1 LTDRLNDIDNQ
12 KTLLFLTKRARSPD
26 ALFLLLQQ
34 RLRQAENK
42 VDRRLGVDP

>member
-1 LTDRLNDIDNQ
+1 VLI
-12 KTLLFLTKRARSPD
+12 P
-26 ALFLLLQQ
+26 LLQQ